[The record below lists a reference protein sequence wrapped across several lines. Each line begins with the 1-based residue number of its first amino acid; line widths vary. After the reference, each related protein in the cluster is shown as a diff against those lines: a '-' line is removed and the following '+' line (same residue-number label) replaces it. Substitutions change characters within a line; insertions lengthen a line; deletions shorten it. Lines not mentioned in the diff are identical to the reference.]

1 MTRSHRHITPGVL
14 LMAAAL
20 MMMGTGNLWAQAAP
34 PDLNAL
40 TAATPDGDWSMK
52 MWRSLFGDFAE
63 NPFST
68 LGGPTT
74 LLGGV
79 FVIFNGCIFVVGFFW
94 ALYGVMSGV
103 VQTAHEGEV
112 LGRRMST
119 VWFPIRMITGIA
131 GMIPIFGGFTLTQA
145 IMMSLTTIGIGIGN
159 AMWSGAV
166 NNTNQFQAFMQ
177 TSTFSPSNM
186 AQIRDSAKTIF
197 MANVCIIAQGQ
208 HDTATNVAPV
218 NQFRVSQNTAGSAY
232 SVTYGSEANPT
243 ACGSLNAQLQS
254 RTSDGLLDGLSF
266 RSGSVN
272 YLQISR
278 TADDVYRFG
287 MATMQNEIANIARD
301 WYIQRENAVT
311 NNTAVPPVPL
321 DRIDQAANNF
331 VTNSVRAITQAVDAG
346 DGALQQA
353 ARRNML
359 DVGWFGAGAWYST
372 FAEVNAAIA
381 DAAKGPAITSTL
393 MNGPYSTTADDA
405 LDQAAESFLVA
416 EAARGNGSSTGDQS
430 RALLDSAITD
440 SCVVLGIEANAIGT
454 ATGNCS
460 LGQAVVSAAIRGT
473 AIGSGGGGN
482 GAGNV
487 GLDSEGFVNPVIMM
501 KNMGDYVMSFSST
514 LILGEKIGD
523 MIGFIASKTPLGKAG
538 EIASSTIG
546 KAVMNTMDSDGST
559 MAVLKTV
566 AMVTL
571 VLGAAMAI
579 YIPLVPFITWMGAI
593 VAYAASMIEG
603 LAGATLHAM
612 AHLES
617 DGEGMGQRTTH
628 GYLFYVNAVSRP
640 ALMIIGF
647 FVASALVVALGT
659 LQAHLFL
666 PAMANVQGNSMTGLF
681 SIIMFLIVFF
691 VMNATLITA
700 CFNLIYVITDQVIGF
715 VGGQIDSR
723 LGRDTED
730 KVNNMFLM
738 AARVGPSAIGQ
749 AGAARAAAKDKFA
762 KAQADAGKGA
772 GKDKPG

>member
-1 MTRSHRHITPGVL
+1 MKRTHRHITPGLL

-20 MMMGTGNLWAQAAP
+20 LMGMTNVWAQGSP

-40 TAATPDGDWSMK
+40 TAATPEGDWSIK
-52 MWRSLFGDFAE
+52 MWRSLFGDFAQS
-63 NPFST
+63 PFST
-68 LGGPTT
+68 LGSPST
-74 LLGGV
+74 LLGGI

-119 VWFPIRMITGIA
+119 VWFPIRMITGIS

-186 AQIRDSAKTIF
+186 AQIRDSSRAMFI
-197 MANVCIIAQGQ
+197 ANVCIIAQGE
-208 HDTATNVAPV
+208 HDTATAVAAV
-218 NQFRVSQNTAGSAY
+218 NQFRVRQITSGSAY
-232 SVTYGSEANPT
+232 HVTYGSDANPT
-243 ACGSLNAQLQS
+243 ACGSLSAQLQS
-254 RTSDGLLDGLSF
+254 RTSNGALDGLSF

-272 YLQISR
+272 YVQISK

-287 MATMQNEIANIARD
+287 MATLQNEMANIARE
-301 WYIQRENAVT
+301 WYIQRVNAVT
-311 NNTAVPPVPL
+311 NNAAVPPVPL
-321 DRIDQAANNF
+321 DRIDQAANHF
-331 VTNSVRAITQAVDAG
+331 VTSSVHAITQAANNG

-381 DAAKGPAITSTL
+381 DAAKGPVLTSTL
-393 MNGPYSTTADDA
+393 MNGPYSTTAEDA
-405 LDQAAESFLVA
+405 LDQASESYLAA
-416 EAARGNGSSTGDQS
+416 EALRGNSGATGDAS
-430 RALLDSAITD
+430 RAILDSAITD
-440 SCVVLGIEANAIGT
+440 SCVVMGIQANSIGT

-460 LGQAVVSAAIRGT
+460 LGQTIVSAAIRGT

-482 GAGNV
+482 GAGSV

-501 KNMGDYVMSFSST
+501 KNMGDYIMTFSSV
-514 LILGEKIGD
+514 LIFGEKVGD
-523 MIGFIASKTPLGKAG
+523 LISFIATKTPLGAAG
-538 EIASSTIG
+538 KIASSSIG
-546 KAVMNTMDSDGST
+546 KAVINNSMGGDGST
-559 MAVLKTV
+559 MAVLKTI

-579 YIPLVPFITWMGAI
+579 YIPMVPFITWMGAI

-612 AHLES
+612 AHLDG
-617 DGEGMGQRTTH
+617 DGEGMGQRTSH
-628 GYLFYVNAVSRP
+628 GYLFYVNAVARP

-666 PAMANVQGNSMTGLF
+666 PAMANVQGNSVTGLM
-681 SIIMFLIVFF
+681 SIVMFLVVFF

-700 CFNLIYVITDQVIGF
+700 CFNLIYVITDQVLGF

-749 AGAARAAAKDKFA
+749 AGSA
-762 KAQADAGKGA
+762 KAGAKRAFEDKQAKGAKGA
-772 GKDKPG
+772 GKDKM